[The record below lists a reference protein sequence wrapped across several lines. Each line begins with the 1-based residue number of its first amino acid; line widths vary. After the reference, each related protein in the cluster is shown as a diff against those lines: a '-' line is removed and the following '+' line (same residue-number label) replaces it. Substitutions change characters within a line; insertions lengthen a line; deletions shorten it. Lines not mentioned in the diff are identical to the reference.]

1 MNFNIGDRVV
11 HKNFGVGIVISI
23 EGMRL
28 SGSESHLFYRVDF
41 SKTTV
46 WVPVGHQPEGGL
58 RPITPKSQLYRY
70 RAVLK
75 SSPVSLSRDF
85 RKRQSELEKRMDRGT
100 FQGLCEVIRDL
111 KALNTEKTL
120 NDYERTLFR
129 QSRAALISE
138 WSMTSGLSQLET
150 IGEIDGCLEHRK

>member
-28 SGSESHLFYRVDF
+28 SGSESHLFYRVKF
-41 SKTTV
+41 PKTTV
-46 WVPVGHQPEGGL
+46 WVPVRHQPEGGL

-75 SSPVSLSRDF
+75 SSPVSLGRDF
-85 RKRQSELEKRMDRGT
+85 RKRHRELEMRMDRGT

-120 NDYERTLFR
+120 NDYERTLYR
-129 QSRAALISE
+129 QSREALILE
-138 WSMTSGLSQLET
+138 WSMTSGLSQSEA